1 MGGMSFRRLPG
12 AAAQRAARLL
22 PVPAGVS
29 EAQIRQAAWVARCV
43 GRGQSAPLRPGDVA
57 ALASTLAVRTFGP
70 GAVLFGGGQA
80 PGVWIVRDGRIELSV
95 GSGRR
100 RAVVQLLR
108 PGDVDGDIQLLLEMP
123 LPYTGRAVSA
133 VTCLFLSPDD
143 FEELLA
149 TRPAIARRWLSS
161 VAQRLA
167 ASQARILA
175 LLGGSLAAQAGRLL
189 AEEAVDGRVELPQRT
204 LAAMLGVQRPSLN
217 KVLKDLE
224 RDGLIR
230 ISYSTI
236 EVLDRARLTTR
247 A

>member
-1 MGGMSFRRLPG
+1 MDAMSFRRLP

-22 PVPAGVS
+22 PVPAGIS
-29 EAQIRQAAWVARCV
+29 EAQVRQAAWVARCV
-43 GRGQSAPLRPGDVA
+43 GRGQAAPLRPDDVT
-57 ALASTLAVRTFGP
+57 ALASMLAVRAFPP
-70 GAVLFGGGQA
+70 GSVLFHTGEQTA
-80 PGVWIVRDGRIELSV
+80 GVWIVRDGRIELSV

-123 LPYTGRAVSA
+123 LAYTGRALTE
-133 VTCLFLSPDD
+133 VTCPFLARQD
-143 FEELLA
+143 FEHLLA

-167 ASQARILA
+167 TSQARILA
-175 LLGGSLAAQAGRLL
+175 LLGGSLTAQAARLL

-204 LAAMLGVQRPSLN
+204 LAAMLGVARPSLN

-230 ISYSTI
+230 ISYNAI
-236 EVLDRARLTTR
+236 EVLDRAKL
-247 A
+247 AA

>member
-1 MGGMSFRRLPG
+1 MSFRRLPA

-22 PVPAGVS
+22 PAPGGAS

-43 GRGQSAPLRPGDVA
+43 GRGQAAPLRLDDVTT
-57 ALASTLAVRTFGP
+57 LASLLAARSFPP
-70 GAVLFGGGQA
+70 GAVVLGGAQQTS
-80 PGVWIVRDGRIELSV
+80 GVWIVRDGRIELSV

-100 RAVVQLLR
+100 RAVIQLLR
-108 PGDVDGDIQLLLEMP
+108 PGDVDGDIQLLLDMP
-123 LPYTGRAVSA
+123 LPYTGRALSR
-133 VTCLFLSPDD
+133 VTCLFLTRQA
-143 FEELLA
+143 FEDLLA

-175 LLGGSLAAQAGRLL
+175 LLGGSLTAQAASLL

-204 LAAMLGVQRPSLN
+204 LAAMLGVARPSLN

-230 ISYSTI
+230 ISYRSI
-236 EVLDRARLTTR
+236 EVPDPARLAAR

>member
-1 MGGMSFRRLPG
+1 
-12 AAAQRAARLL
+12 
-22 PVPAGVS
+22 
-29 EAQIRQAAWVARCV
+29 
-43 GRGQSAPLRPGDVA
+43 
-57 ALASTLAVRTFGP
+57 
-70 GAVLFGGGQA
+70 
-80 PGVWIVRDGRIELSV
+80 VWIVRDGRIELSV

-123 LPYTGRAVSA
+123 LPYTGRAISE
-133 VTCLFLSPDD
+133 VTSLFLARQG
-143 FEELLA
+143 FENLLA
-149 TRPAIARRWLSS
+149 THPAIARRWLSS

-175 LLGGSLAAQAGRLL
+175 LLGGSLAVQTAGLL
-189 AEEAVDGRVELPQRT
+189 DEEAVDGRVELPQRT

-236 EVLDRARLTTR
+236 EVVDPTRLAARARPGG
-247 A
+247 

>member
-1 MGGMSFRRLPG
+1 MSFRRLP
-12 AAAQRAARLL
+12 AATAQQAARML
-22 PVPAGVS
+22 PVPAGIS
-29 EAQIRQAAWVARCV
+29 EVQIRQAAWVARCV
-43 GRGQSAPLRPGDVA
+43 GRGQSAPLWPDDVT
-57 ALASTLAVRTFGP
+57 ALASLLAARSFRP
-70 GAVLFGGGQA
+70 GAVVFGGQQGA
-80 PGVWIVRDGRIELSV
+80 GVWIVRNGRIELSV

-100 RAVVQLLR
+100 RVVIQLLR
-108 PGDVDGDIQLLLEMP
+108 PGDVDGDIQLLLDMP
-123 LPYTGRAVSA
+123 VPYTGRAMSD
-133 VTCLFLSPDD
+133 VTCLFLARSG

-175 LLGGSLAAQAGRLL
+175 LLGGSLTAQAASLL

-204 LAAMLGVQRPSLN
+204 LAAMLGVARPSLN

-236 EVLDRARLTTR
+236 AVPDPAKLAART
-247 A
+247 

>member
-1 MGGMSFRRLPG
+1 VTFRRLPG

-22 PVPAGVS
+22 PMGTS

-43 GRGQSAPLRPGDVA
+43 GRGQSAPLRPGDVT
-57 ALASTLAVRTFGP
+57 ALASTLAVRTFAP
-70 GAVLFGGGQA
+70 GSALFHAGEQS

-123 LPYTGRAVSA
+123 LPYTGRALSE
-133 VTCLFLSPDD
+133 VTCLFLARQD
-143 FEELLA
+143 FEGLLTA
-149 TRPAIARRWLSS
+149 HIAIARRWLSS

-175 LLGGSLAAQAGRLL
+175 LLGGSLSAQAAGLL

-224 RDGLIR
+224 HDGLIR
-230 ISYSTI
+230 ISYSVI
-236 EVLDRARLTTR
+236 EVVDRAKLAAR

>member
-1 MGGMSFRRLPG
+1 MSFRRLP
-12 AAAQRAARLL
+12 AATAQQAARML
-22 PVPAGVS
+22 PVPAGIS
-29 EAQIRQAAWVARCV
+29 EVQIRQAAWVVWCA
-43 GRGQSAPLRPGDVA
+43 GRGQSAPLWPDDVT
-57 ALASTLAVRTFGP
+57 ALASLLAARSFRP
-70 GAVLFGGGQA
+70 GAVVFGGQQGA
-80 PGVWIVRDGRIELSV
+80 GVWIVRNGRIELSV

-100 RAVVQLLR
+100 RVVIQLLR
-108 PGDVDGDIQLLLEMP
+108 PGDVDGDIQLLLDMP
-123 LPYTGRAVSA
+123 VPYTGRAMSD
-133 VTCLFLSPDD
+133 VTCLFLARSG

-175 LLGGSLAAQAGRLL
+175 LLGGSLTAQAASLL

-204 LAAMLGVQRPSLN
+204 LAAMLGVARPSLN

-236 EVLDRARLTTR
+236 AVPDPAKLAART
-247 A
+247 

>member
-1 MGGMSFRRLPG
+1 MTFRRLPA
-12 AAAQRAARLL
+12 AAAQRAAGLL
-22 PVPAGVS
+22 PVPPGMT

-43 GRGQSAPLRPGDVA
+43 GRGQSAPLRPDDVT
-57 ALASTLAVRTFGP
+57 ALASMLAVRTFPAGS
-70 GAVLFGGGQA
+70 VLFGGGQA
-80 PGVWIVRDGRIELSV
+80 SGVWIVRDGRIELSV

-100 RAVVQLLR
+100 RAVVQLQR
-108 PGDVDGDIQLLLEMP
+108 PGDVDGDIQLLLQMP
-123 LPYTGRAVSA
+123 LPYTGRAVSEA
-133 VTCLFLSPDD
+133 SCLFLSSDD
-143 FEELLA
+143 FEQLLA
-149 TRPAIARRWLSS
+149 T
-161 VAQRLA
+161 RLA

-175 LLGGSLAAQAGRLL
+175 LLGGSLASQAGSLL

-236 EVLDRARLTTR
+236 EVLDPARLT
-247 A
+247 ALA

>member
-1 MGGMSFRRLPG
+1 MSFRRLPG

-22 PVPAGVS
+22 PVPTGIS

-43 GRGQSAPLRPGDVA
+43 GRGQSAPLRPGDVT
-57 ALASTLAVRTFGP
+57 ALASTLAVRTSAP
-70 GAVLFGGGQA
+70 GSALFRAGEPA
-80 PGVWIVRDGRIELSV
+80 PGVWIVRDGRMELSV

-123 LPYTGRAVSA
+123 LPYTARAISE
-133 VTCLFLSPDD
+133 VTCLFLSRQD
-143 FEELLA
+143 FEDLLG
-149 TRPAIARRWLSS
+149 THPAIARRWLSS

-175 LLGGSLAAQAGRLL
+175 LLGGSLAAQAASLL

-224 RDGLIR
+224 RDGAIR
-230 ISYSTI
+230 ISYSAI
-236 EVLDRARLTTR
+236 EVLDRARLAAR

>member
-1 MGGMSFRRLPG
+1 MSFRGLP
-12 AAAQRAARLL
+12 AAAGRAARLL
-22 PVPAGVS
+22 SVPGGPA

-43 GRGQSAPLRPGDVA
+43 GRGKSAPLRADDVT
-57 ALASTLAVRTFGP
+57 ALAATLEVRTFRAGSALFSF
-70 GAVLFGGGQA
+70 GAQT

-123 LPYTGRAVSA
+123 LPYTGRAVSE
-133 VTCLFLSPDD
+133 VTCLFLAREG
-143 FEELLA
+143 FEQLLA
-149 TRPAIARRWLSS
+149 THPAIARRWLSS

-167 ASQARILA
+167 ASQARVLA
-175 LLGGSLAAQAGRLL
+175 LLGGSLAAQTVSLL

-204 LAAMLGVQRPSLN
+204 LAAMLGAARPSLN
-217 KVLKDLE
+217 KILKELE

-236 EVLDRARLTTR
+236 EVLDAVRLVART
-247 A
+247 

>member
-1 MGGMSFRRLPG
+1 MGGMSFRRLP
-12 AAAQRAARLL
+12 AAAQRAAQRL
-22 PVPAGVS
+22 PVPMSVS

-43 GRGQSAPLRPGDVA
+43 GRGQSAPLRPGDVT
-57 ALASTLAVRTFGP
+57 ALASTLEIRRFSP
-70 GAVLFGGGQA
+70 GSVLFHSGDQP

-123 LPYTGRAVSA
+123 LPYTGRALSE
-133 VTCLFLSPDD
+133 VTCLFLARQG
-143 FEELLA
+143 FEDLLA
-149 TRPAIARRWLSS
+149 THLAIARRWLSS

-175 LLGGSLAAQAGRLL
+175 LLGGSLAAQAAQLL
-189 AEEAVDGRVELPQRT
+189 AEEAVDERVELPQRT

-224 RDGLIR
+224 HDGLIR
-230 ISYSTI
+230 ISYSVI
-236 EVLDRARLTTR
+236 EIVDRAKLAAR

>member
-1 MGGMSFRRLPG
+1 MTFRRLPA

-22 PVPAGVS
+22 PAPGGAS

-43 GRGQSAPLRPGDVA
+43 GRGQAAPLRPDDVT
-57 ALASTLAVRTFGP
+57 ALASLLAARSFPP
-70 GAVLFGGGQA
+70 GAVVFGGGQQTS
-80 PGVWIVRDGRIELSV
+80 GVWIVRDGRIELSV

-100 RAVVQLLR
+100 RAVIQLLR
-108 PGDVDGDIQLLLEMP
+108 PGDVDGDIQLLLDMP
-123 LPYTGRAVSA
+123 PPYTARALSG
-133 VTCLFLSPDD
+133 VTCLFLTRQA

-149 TRPAIARRWLSS
+149 TRPANARRWLSS

-175 LLGGSLAAQAGRLL
+175 LLGGSLTSQAARLL

-204 LAAMLGVQRPSLN
+204 LAAMLGVARPSLN

-230 ISYSTI
+230 ISYSSI
-236 EVLDRARLTTR
+236 EVPDPARLAAR